1 MKKKEEF
8 GEIYVEKI
16 AHSARNL
23 LVKEGVIEK
32 NTLEYDDSIL
42 NKIVDFF
49 GGKLEI
55 NDSSDNESDKDTCDY
70 IEKTHSD
77 NKFFIFIKRDNT
89 RALCMRVFHELGHA
103 FIDIPDMKIGEKC
116 FYDGNKASDV
126 QAELFARAFIMP
138 INEFEGV
145 AKECIDNGKFN
156 VKKIASK
163 YNIDYADVLVRG
175 KELNYWE

>member
-1 MKKKEEF
+1 MKKKEKF

-16 AHSARNL
+16 AHSARDL
-23 LVKEGVIEK
+23 LIKRRVIKENTFEY
-32 NTLEYDDSIL
+32 NDRTLE
-42 NKIVDFF
+42 NIVDFF
-49 GGKLEI
+49 GGKLTI
-55 NDSSDNESDKDTCDY
+55 SDPSDNECDKNECDY
-70 IEKTHSD
+70 IEKTDDD
-77 NKFFIFIKRDNT
+77 NNFSIFIKRDNT
-89 RALCMRVFHELGHA
+89 RVLCMRVFHELGHA
-103 FIDIPDMKIGEKC
+103 FIDIPNMKIGEKC

-138 INEFEGV
+138 ISEFESV
-145 AKECIDNGKFN
+145 AKECIDNGKFD